1 MKYFVYTDGSSSH
14 EKGTASSAYLIL
26 TEDKYIS
33 SGTYK
38 FEDSV
43 NSNIS
48 ELNAILIGA
57 RAVSKIVNED
67 DIIIFITDSKSSL
80 NLVNLMIKSDYS
92 YSLATDLELEV
103 QSVLKNIS
111 DKVKKLSIMKVRAH
125 KKDVNSPNR
134 IVDLLA
140 RKESR

>member
-1 MKYFVYTDGSSSH
+1 MRYFVYTDGSSSH

-26 TEDKYIS
+26 TEDKYIMD
-33 SGTYK
+33 GTYK

-57 RAVSKIVNED
+57 RAINEIVNED
-67 DIIIFITDSKSSL
+67 DIIIFVTDSKSSL
-80 NLVNLMIKSDYS
+80 NLINMIIKSNYS
-92 YSLATDLELEV
+92 FNLSTDLEREV
-103 QSVLKNIS
+103 QQTLKDLS
-111 DKVKKLSIMKVRAH
+111 SKVKKLSIMKVRAH
-125 KKDVNSPNR
+125 KKEVNSPNR